1 MDKTGKTIIGVF
13 SVVYLLIFFREFH
26 LHPPI
31 LEAMFGA
38 MAVVT
43 TIWLLYICIQLYD
56 KFGNPYFKLTSVSY
70 GLNLALPI
78 VSNIASV
85 GGILSLGRY
94 IPVLNHLPLS
104 TWAPWVNEIPILLV
118 MYATLLYRE
127 GWEYDEGASILQRFY
142 FLVPAAK
149 TLIFW
154 LILIGAPLAYYLGL
168 GLIRFYILRVPTGIM
183 DVLTQIIFMLI
194 TLLIVMLNFSLFR
207 AYQTRFFKYMYV
219 ISVVTFIYSLAWGIV
234 SLYTQWL
241 VMAPQRHPVNFS
253 ILVHNSNF
261 LNLIPTVYQLAIL
274 LFSAFVFLT
283 YEESRTGGN

>member
-1 MDKTGKTIIGVF
+1 
-13 SVVYLLIFFREFH
+13 
-26 LHPPI
+26 
-31 LEAMFGA
+31 
-38 MAVVT
+38 
-43 TIWLLYICIQLYD
+43 
-56 KFGNPYFKLTSVSY
+56 
-70 GLNLALPI
+70 
-78 VSNIASV
+78 
-85 GGILSLGRY
+85 
-94 IPVLNHLPLS
+94 
-104 TWAPWVNEIPILLV
+104 
-118 MYATLLYRE
+118 
-127 GWEYDEGASILQRFY
+127 
-142 FLVPAAK
+142 
-149 TLIFW
+149 
-154 LILIGAPLAYYLGL
+154 
-168 GLIRFYILRVPTGIM
+168 M